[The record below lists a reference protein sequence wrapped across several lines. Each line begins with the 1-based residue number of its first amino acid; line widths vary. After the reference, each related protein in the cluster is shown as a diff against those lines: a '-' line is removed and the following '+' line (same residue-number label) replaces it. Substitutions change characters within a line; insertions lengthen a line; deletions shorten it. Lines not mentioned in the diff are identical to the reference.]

1 MRNSNNGQA
10 TATVLNRSTQPK
22 HKNKKL
28 IKILKPYLFVLPI
41 TIFTILFS
49 YYPFL
54 KTFIFSL
61 SKVNARGEITK
72 FVGLSNYIDIFTR
85 GDFLNAVLISL
96 KFVVMYVPFAVLIPF
111 LLALISN
118 RSKFLTRFY
127 QTCYALPMAVSMS
140 ATCLIFE
147 QLLHRRVGI
156 FNYLLDQAGFYE
168 NMTAID
174 WLNNKTWALVAITLI
189 MVWAHLGFNF
199 MLLLAAVRNVPS
211 ELLEAASLEGA
222 SYWRKV
228 FTIVIPSVSP
238 TLFFVFCTQM
248 IRGLTVTGPVMIL
261 TKGGPL
267 GATSTMIY
275 YVYTTGF
282 RAGNYTLGSTASI
295 CSFLITFVF
304 LLLNFMYEKRGVS
317 YD

>member
-1 MRNSNNGQA
+1 MRESNSGQA
-10 TATVLNRSTQPK
+10 MAAVLNRKAQPK
-22 HKNKKL
+22 QKNL
-28 IKILKPYLFVLPI
+28 MKIIKPYLFVLPI
-41 TIFTILFS
+41 TIFTIIFS
-49 YYPFL
+49 YYPFV

-61 SKVNARGEITK
+61 CKVNAKGKITK
-72 FVGLSNYIDIFTR
+72 FVGLSNYIDLLQRDEFQASI
-85 GDFLNAVLISL
+85 LVSL
-96 KFVVMYVPFAVLIPF
+96 KFAVMFVPLAVLIPF
-111 LLALISN
+111 LLALIAN
-118 RSKFLTRFY
+118 RPKFLTRFY

-156 FNYLLDQAGFYE
+156 FNYLLDRVGFYE

-174 WLNNKTWALVAITLI
+174 WLNSKTWALPAIVLV
-189 MVWAHLGFNF
+189 MLWSGLGFNF
-199 MLLLAAVRNVPS
+199 MLILAAVRNVSS

-222 SYWRKV
+222 GYWRKV
-228 FTIVIPSVSP
+228 FSIVIPGVSP

-248 IRGLTVTGPVMIL
+248 IRGLTMTGPVMIL

-267 GATSTMIY
+267 SSTSTMVY

-295 CSFLITFVF
+295 FSFLLTFGF
-304 LLLNFMYEKRGVS
+304 LLLNFMYEKKGVS

>member
-1 MRNSNNGQA
+1 MRSNNSHA
-10 TATVLNRSTQPK
+10 MTTAINRDAQPSK
-22 HKNKKL
+22 KKL
-28 IKILKPYLFVLPI
+28 ITILKPYLFLLPI
-41 TIFTILFS
+41 TIFTIIFS
-49 YYPFL
+49 YYPFI
-54 KTFIFSL
+54 KTFVFSL
-61 SKVNARGEITK
+61 CKINAKGEISK
-72 FVGLSNYIDIFTR
+72 FVGLDNYIDILQR
-85 GDFLNAVLISL
+85 PDFQNSILISL
-96 KFVVMYVPFAVLIPF
+96 KFVVLFVPFAVLIPF
-111 LLALISN
+111 LLALIAN
-118 RSKFLTRFY
+118 RPKFLTKFY

-156 FNYLLDQAGFYE
+156 FNYLLDKVGFYD

-174 WLNNKTWALVAITLI
+174 WLNSKTWALPAIALV
-189 MVWAHLGFNF
+189 MLWAGLGFNF
-199 MLLLAAVRNVPS
+199 MLLLAAVRNVSS

-248 IRGLTVTGPVMIL
+248 IRGLTMTGPVMIL

-267 GATSTMIY
+267 SSTSTMIY

-282 RAGNYTLGSTASI
+282 RSGNYTLGSTASI
-295 CSFLITFVF
+295 CAFIITFIF
-304 LLLNFMYEKRGVS
+304 LLLNFMYEKRGVN

>member
-1 MRNSNNGQA
+1 MRNSNSGQA
-10 TATVLNRSTQPK
+10 MAAVLNRNAQPK
-22 HKNKKL
+22 KKKL
-28 IKILKPYLFVLPI
+28 IKILKPYLFLLPI
-41 TIFTILFS
+41 TIFTIAFS
-49 YYPFL
+49 YYPFF

-61 SKVNARGEITK
+61 CKVNSKGKISK
-72 FVGLSNYIDIFTR
+72 FVGISNYIDILQR
-85 GDFLNAVLISL
+85 EDFQNAILVSL
-96 KFVVMYVPFAVLIPF
+96 KFVIMFVPFAVLIPF

-118 RSKFLTRFY
+118 RSKFMTRFY

-156 FNYLLDQAGFYE
+156 FNYLLDQVGFYS

-174 WLNNKTWALVAITLI
+174 WLNSKTWALPAIVLV
-189 MVWAHLGFNF
+189 MLWAGLGFNF

-222 SYWRKV
+222 GYWRKV
-228 FTIVIPSVSP
+228 FTIVLPSVSP

-248 IRGLTVTGPVMIL
+248 IRGLTMTGPVMIL

-267 GATSTMIY
+267 SSTSTMIY

-282 RAGNYTLGSTASI
+282 RSANYTLGSTASI

-304 LLLNFMYEKRGVS
+304 LLLNFMYEKRGVK

>member
-10 TATVLNRSTQPK
+10 VAAALNGSARPNQ
-22 HKNKKL
+22 KKL
-28 IKILKPYLFVLPI
+28 TKILKPYLFLLPI
-41 TIFTILFS
+41 TIFTLVFS

-54 KTFIFSL
+54 KTFVFSL
-61 SKVNARGEITK
+61 CKVNARGQISK
-72 FVGLSNYIDIFTR
+72 FVGISNYIDILQR
-85 GDFLNAVLISL
+85 GDFQNAIIVSL
-96 KFVVMYVPFAVLIPF
+96 KFVVMFVPFAVTIPF
-111 LLALISN
+111 LLALIAN
-118 RSKFLTRFY
+118 RPKFLTRFY

-156 FNYLLDQAGFYE
+156 FNYLLDQVGFYS

-174 WLNNKTWALVAITLI
+174 WLNSKTWALPAIALV
-189 MVWAHLGFNF
+189 MLWAGLGFNF
-199 MLLLAAVRNVPS
+199 MLILAAVRNVPT

-222 SYWRKV
+222 GYWRKV
-228 FTIVIPSVSP
+228 ITIVIPSVSP

-248 IRGLTVTGPVMIL
+248 IRGLTMTGPVMIL

-267 GATSTMIY
+267 SSTSTMIY

-282 RAGNYTLGSTASI
+282 RSGNYTLGSTASI
-295 CSFLITFVF
+295 CSFILTFVF
-304 LLLNFMYEKRGVS
+304 LLLNFMYEKKGVK

>member
-1 MRNSNNGQA
+1 MQNSISGQA
-10 TATVLNRSTQPK
+10 MVTVRGKSIS
-22 HKNKKL
+22 KKKRM
-28 IKILKPYLFVLPI
+28 KILKPYLFLLPI
-41 TIFTILFS
+41 TIFTIAFS
-49 YYPFL
+49 YYPFF

-72 FVGLSNYIDIFTR
+72 FVGLSNYLDILQR
-85 GDFLNAVLISL
+85 EDFRNAILVSF
-96 KFVVMYVPFAVLIPF
+96 KFVVMFVPFAVTIPF

-118 RSKFLTRFY
+118 RPKFMTRFY

-156 FNYLLDQAGFYE
+156 FNYLLDQLGFYS

-174 WLNNKTWALVAITLI
+174 WLNSKTWALPAIVLV
-189 MVWAHLGFNF
+189 MLWSGLGFNF
-199 MLLLAAVRNVPS
+199 MLLLAAVRNVPA

-222 SYWRKV
+222 GYWRKIV
-228 FTIVIPSVSP
+228 TITIPNVSP

-248 IRGLTVTGPVMIL
+248 IRGLTMTGPVMIL

-267 GATSTMIY
+267 SSTSTMIY

-282 RAGNYTLGSTASI
+282 RSANYTLGSTASI

-304 LLLNFMYEKRGVS
+304 LLLNFMYEKRGVK
-317 YD
+317 YDT

>member
-1 MRNSNNGQA
+1 MQNSISGQA
-10 TATVLNRSTQPK
+10 MVTVKGKSIS
-22 HKNKKL
+22 KKKRM
-28 IKILKPYLFVLPI
+28 KILKPYLFLLPI
-41 TIFTILFS
+41 TIFTIAFS
-49 YYPFL
+49 YYPFF

-72 FVGLSNYIDIFTR
+72 FVGLSNYLDILQR
-85 GDFLNAVLISL
+85 EDFRNAILVSF
-96 KFVVMYVPFAVLIPF
+96 KFVVMFVPFAVTIPF

-118 RSKFLTRFY
+118 RPKFMTRFY

-156 FNYLLDQAGFYE
+156 FNYLLDQLGFYS

-174 WLNNKTWALVAITLI
+174 WLNSKTWALPAIVLV
-189 MVWAHLGFNF
+189 MLWSGLGFNF
-199 MLLLAAVRNVPS
+199 MLLLAAVRNVPA

-222 SYWRKV
+222 GYWRKV
-228 FTIVIPSVSP
+228 VTITIPNVSP

-248 IRGLTVTGPVMIL
+248 IRGLTMTGPVMIL

-267 GATSTMIY
+267 SSTSTMIY

-282 RAGNYTLGSTASI
+282 RSANYTLGSTASI

-304 LLLNFMYEKRGVS
+304 LLLNFMYEKRGVK
-317 YD
+317 YDT